1 MQDAKNEKKDIVFL
15 VDSQAGYTHGTQQH
29 LVENGTFIVS

>member
-1 MQDAKNEKKDIVFL
+1 